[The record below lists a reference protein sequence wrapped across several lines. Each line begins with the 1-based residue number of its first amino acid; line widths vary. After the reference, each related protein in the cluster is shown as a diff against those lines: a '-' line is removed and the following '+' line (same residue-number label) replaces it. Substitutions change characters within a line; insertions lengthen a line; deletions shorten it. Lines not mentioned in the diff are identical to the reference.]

1 MRYREN
7 KPEDLKRAR
16 AAVAAWRG
24 QHPQGTAEQ
33 LVHDLG
39 GQFHCDYG
47 VVLRAVLFAVDS
59 HAAKITTGLSIVGT
73 VR

>member
-33 LVHDLG
+33 LVRDLG
-39 GQFHCDYG
+39 GKFHRDYG
-47 VVLRAVLFAVDS
+47 VVLRAALFAVDS
-59 HAAKITTGLSIVGT
+59 HAAKITTGLSAVGP

>member
-1 MRYREN
+1 MRYRES
-7 KPEDLKRAR
+7 KSEHLKRAR
-16 AAVAAWRG
+16 AAVVAWRG
-24 QHPQGTAEQ
+24 QYPQGTAEQ

-39 GQFHCDYG
+39 RQFHRDYS

-59 HAAKITTGLSIVGT
+59 HAAEITTGLSTVGT